1 MDKLTRLVIRAR
13 KRIQAQSEQFYFG
26 SVKRYKD
33 EGPYI
38 AQAFL
43 GNGKPGSGREI
54 LSEHETEQEALD
66 ALTAISEEYPNTQED
81 AVIFYGGYNLLD

>member
-13 KRIQAQSEQFYFG
+13 KTIQARSERFNFG
-26 SVKRYKD
+26 SVKRYRE

-38 AQAFL
+38 AQAFVWT
-43 GNGKPGSGREI
+43 GKPHSGREI

-66 ALTAISEEYPNTQED
+66 ALTAISKEYPNTKED
-81 AVIFYGGYNLLD
+81 TLIFYGGYNLLD